1 MDLKCEIENE
11 IEDNK
16 HKNENQIHSY
26 IIEKEKITK
35 NTQSEW
41 SGNKFQDTID
51 ENKNN
56 KINSSEQELENY
68 KESSNIDNT
77 SENKHNIIEYSDN
90 TQTNCI
96 QHPNDILDSIQNDYP
111 SNEEAQINQ
120 NNKEVNTSEIE
131 KGDKFEDESFFSNF
145 SDFQKAEEKNVQK
158 KNTLIDIYNEMKNYE
173 EDFLSAF
180 EKLYKKNIENISFM
194 EKEKENK
201 AESDIDLISIDSIS
215 AFLNDENVHNFNPIP
230 LEHYI
235 SQNINYFVQEQTR
248 LNKKIK
254 LNKSYFNNKNYY
266 NTFPSNPKQ
275 RIFKEYK
282 KTIWK

>member
-1 MDLKCEIENE
+1 
-11 IEDNK
+11 
-16 HKNENQIHSY
+16 
-26 IIEKEKITK
+26 
-35 NTQSEW
+35 
-41 SGNKFQDTID
+41 
-51 ENKNN
+51 
-56 KINSSEQELENY
+56 
-68 KESSNIDNT
+68 
-77 SENKHNIIEYSDN
+77 
-90 TQTNCI
+90 
-96 QHPNDILDSIQNDYP
+96 
-111 SNEEAQINQ
+111 
-120 NNKEVNTSEIE
+120 
-131 KGDKFEDESFFSNF
+131 
-145 SDFQKAEEKNVQK
+145 
-158 KNTLIDIYNEMKNYE
+158 MKNYE

-275 RIFKEYK
+275 RIYK
-282 KTIWK
+282 MYNIPCAYPYIHMHIYSFLFLS